1 MVHNPVISFQVH
13 GDFKKIDGFLE
24 KMKEGMNAG
33 VLDKYGKIGVDALRL
48 YTPKDTGLTSESWKY
63 RIVRN
68 SQGTAIEWYNTN
80 VQDNVHVAV
89 VLQYGHATKSGT
101 FIEGIDYINPA
112 MRPVFEEIAT
122 RAWKEV
128 TTE

>member
-24 KMKEGMNAG
+24 KMKEGVNAG
-33 VLDKYGKIGVDALRL
+33 VLDKYGKIGIDALRL

>member
-24 KMKEGMNAG
+24 KMKEGVNAG
-33 VLDKYGKIGVDALRL
+33 VLDKYGKIGIDALRL

-122 RAWKEV
+122 KAWKEV

>member
-1 MVHNPVISFQVH
+1 MTHNPVISFDVH
-13 GDFKKIDGFLE
+13 GDFKKIDSFLE
-24 KMKEGMNAG
+24 KMKEGINVG
-33 VLDKYGKIGVDALRL
+33 VLDKYGKIGIDALRL

-63 RIVRN
+63 RIVRDAK
-68 SQGTAIEWYNTN
+68 GTSIEWYNTN
-80 VQDNVHVAV
+80 VQDGVRVAV

-101 FIEGIDYINPA
+101 YIQGIDYINPA

>member
-24 KMKEGMNAG
+24 KMKEGVNAG

>member
-13 GDFKKIDGFLE
+13 GDFNKLDGFLE

-122 RAWKEV
+122 KAWKEV